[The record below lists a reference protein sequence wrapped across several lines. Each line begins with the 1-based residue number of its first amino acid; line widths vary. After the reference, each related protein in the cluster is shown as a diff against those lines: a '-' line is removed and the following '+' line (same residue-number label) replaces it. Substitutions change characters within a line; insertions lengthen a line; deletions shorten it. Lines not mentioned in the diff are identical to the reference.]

1 MTEQKK
7 IVTEHFPVDRLPEE
21 LRRGIESGRM
31 VRVVVEAEAE
41 VEPARIPLVDLIGSA
56 KGLYAS
62 PEEAVAYI
70 RALRDEWDD

>member
-31 VRVVVEAEAE
+31 VRVVVEAE